1 MDNLQNAFNLA
12 SDLDKQIIT
21 LSTGFLAISITFTK
35 EVVKSVPRF
44 SIQIFLYCA
53 WVCYLF
59 AICAGLITMGK
70 LTSASLIQ
78 NPAVGGPTQGIDSVM
93 PFALLEEGIFLF
105 GVLFTLIYGI
115 LVGLDPGKH
124 ERSEVNRS
132 EAEPRASDLETPTGP
147 TQLPL
152 G

>member
-35 EVVKSVPRF
+35 EVVKSMPKF
-44 SIQIFLYCA
+44 SIQVFLYCA

-70 LTSASLIQ
+70 LTSASLFANQ
-78 NPAVGGPTQGIDSVM
+78 AAGAVTQGIDPVM
-93 PFALLEEGIFLF
+93 PFALLEEGIFLL
-105 GVLFTLIYGI
+105 GVLCTLIYGI
-115 LVGLDPGKH
+115 RVGVDVAKGSSGIRR
-124 ERSEVNRS
+124 E
-132 EAEPRASDLETPTGP
+132 
-147 TQLPL
+147 
-152 G
+152 